1 MMQRDKNTAGGGT
14 NVGRSGATPGRRP
27 FLPDQ
32 DGRHMLIK
40 IRDTLHNRFKSDESG
55 KEMSPNIPIK
65 PDINQSGSGTPTG
78 APNKMTRS
86 VYHQIALQNIKERL
100 RPFQNLPNSDG
111 SELHQGSASTS
122 SQGSEDGDS
131 IGKHLSDEVTLES
144 IGGHNGY
151 IKIDKSQLIQNRKQ
165 SIEMPVQNGFTDST
179 SERSDSPQCSLPS
192 RTIPND
198 TSVVNVIPV
207 TNGDQ
212 IPPPVPPRI
221 PIVSSSSAL
230 GVNQTTPVNKQIMM
244 EGPQLNNH
252 HHMVNQQLSSRP
264 LNMIQ
269 SPGDMQQIIPGQPHI
284 KHSTKLNQLHHQ
296 QQQAQGLAHAGH
308 ITPQRRSPVNS
319 VGHQPVIVQRPTGQ
333 LVTISNPNG
342 RGSGGQ
348 GQITIRYSNPP
359 PPYSQHPVS
368 RSPVVNISNQ
378 GHTEQSHLIS
388 STVPPV
394 YRPTPRYETQITVNN
409 TVPGSLTGSD
419 NVLKKTALSPAQSM
433 AYCTKPEIVSETV
446 KSKKVTKPKPM
457 TATIPMSPA
466 QSPGPNYISHSQGT
480 SYVTSQPS
488 AQSRGTNYVTSQSP
502 GTNYVTSQSPGTNYV
517 TSQSPGTNYVT
528 SQSPGTNYVTSQ
540 SPGTNYVS
548 SYEAKVGVP
557 SPRPPTPEVQIKI
570 KHQPHIVQPK
580 SSMMRPD
587 PMHPHIGGQGHGGQ
601 PQIQINLGQH
611 GPHFARSVVVQR
623 GQGPYDYIRRPLDTP
638 GSTPRSD
645 SPISLRGTNQSP
657 MSTTSTSNSDI
668 PERLSD
674 KIPDKPPPPY
684 PGKQNNKAHLPPHV
698 QIVTP
703 FAQHPPP
710 SHPQLQMSYP
720 IHFGQIQGQNQ
731 EQPPLPPRVPI
742 LNRISPESS
751 DTPPP
756 VPTKGTGVMSPP
768 PLPPHSTGKQS
779 RGSSQKV
786 NGASKNEQNDET
798 DETTSTVSDTSS
810 CSHSEKTRCTSP
822 MPERKADA
830 KEKDSLRGETLV
842 RNYSP
847 QAFKFYMEQH
857 IENVLKSH
865 KEREKRRLQLE
876 REMSKVGLSEEAQ
889 HQMRRMLH
897 QKESNY
903 IRLKRAKMDKS
914 MFEKISSLGVGA
926 FGEVALVQKKE
937 VNQLYAMKMLRKSDV
952 LKRNQVAHV
961 KAERDILAEADN
973 EWVVKLYYSF
983 QDRDNLY
990 FVMDYVPGGDLMGL
1004 LIKLEI
1010 FEEPLAVFYIAELV
1024 LAIESVHKMGFI
1036 HRDIK
1041 PDNILIDKDGHMK
1054 LTDFGL
1060 CTGFRWTHNSM
1071 YYQPQGHHLRQ
1082 DSMDVNFTSEVECKC
1097 GQSQPLKPLER
1108 RRKRHNHRC
1117 LAHSLVGTPN
1127 YIAPEVLAVSGSGYT
1142 KCCDWWSVGVIL
1154 YEMLVGQPP
1163 FYAPT
1168 PQETQMKVINW
1179 KQNLKIPREANLSRA
1194 AEDLILKLCC
1204 DQETRLG
1211 AKGAAEIKEH
1221 PFFYS
1226 LNFEGLR
1233 KQTSLYKPKI
1243 SHPTDTS
1250 NFDPIDPERVRE
1262 SDPDEEIKK
1271 PDHPVNGKHPEH
1283 AFFEFTFRRF
1293 FDDGGHPYPMRNWE
1307 HGIEKESDTAKESE
1321 SESSNAP
1328 VYV

>member
-1 MMQRDKNTAGGGT
+1 MFKRRFITAAQLEDLRQR
-14 NVGRSGATPGRRP
+14 
-27 FLPDQ
+27 Q
-32 DGRHMLIK
+32 
-40 IRDTLHNRFKSDESG
+40 
-55 KEMSPNIPIK
+55 
-65 PDINQSGSGTPTG
+65 
-78 APNKMTRS
+78 
-86 VYHQIALQNIKERL
+86 
-100 RPFQNLPNSDG
+100 
-111 SELHQGSASTS
+111 
-122 SQGSEDGDS
+122 
-131 IGKHLSDEVTLES
+131 LES

-151 IKIDKSQLIQNRKQ
+151 IKIDKSQLLQNRKQ
-165 SIEMPVQNGFTDST
+165 SIEMPVQNGYTDST
-179 SERSDSPQCSLPS
+179 SERSDSPKCSLPS
-192 RTIPND
+192 RTLPND
-198 TSVVNVIPV
+198 TTVANITPV

-212 IPPPVPPRI
+212 VPPPVPPRI
-221 PIVSSSSAL
+221 PIPSSSAP
-230 GVNQTTPVNKQIMM
+230 GISQTPPMNKTIMM
-244 EGPQLNNH
+244 EPSQINH
-252 HHMVNQQLSSRP
+252 HHQMVNQQLSQRP
-264 LNMIQ
+264 INMIP
-269 SPGDMQQIIPGQPHI
+269 SPNDLQQITPGQPHI
-284 KHSTKLNQLHHQ
+284 KHSTKLNPHHHHHP
-296 QQQAQGLAHAGH
+296 QQQAQGLTHAGH
-308 ITPQRRSPVNS
+308 ITPQQRRSPVS
-319 VGHQPVIVQRPTGQ
+319 QPVIVQSPSGQ
-333 LVTISNPNG
+333 LVTISNPG
-342 RGSGGQ
+342 GMGSGGQ
-348 GQITIRYSNPP
+348 GQITIRYSKPP
-359 PPYSQHPVS
+359 PPYSQHPG
-368 RSPVVNISNQ
+368 VNVT

-409 TVPGSLTGSD
+409 TGPGSVTGSD
-419 NVLKKTALSPAQSM
+419 NVLKKTGISPAQSM

-466 QSPGPNYISHSQGT
+466 QSPGPNYVSHAQGT
-480 SYVTSQPS
+480 SYVTSQSPGPNHIT
-488 AQSRGTNYVTSQSP
+488 AQTRGTNYVTSQSFGSNYVTSQSPGTNYVASQSP

-528 SQSPGTNYVTSQ
+528 TQ

-570 KHQPHIVQPK
+570 KHQPHIGQQK

-587 PMHPHIGGQGHGGQ
+587 NMHPHMVGQGHVSQ
-601 PQIQINLGQH
+601 PQIQINLKGQH

-623 GQGPYDYIRRPLDTP
+623 QVPYDYMRRPLDTP

-668 PERLSD
+668 PDRLSD
-674 KIPDKPPPPY
+674 TIPDKPPPPY
-684 PGKQNNKAHLPPHV
+684 PGKQTHLPPHV

-703 FAQHPPP
+703 FHPSP
-710 SHPQLQMSYP
+710 SQLQMNYP
-720 IHFGQIQGQNQ
+720 VHFGQIQAQNQ

-742 LNRISPESS
+742 HRLSPESS

-756 VPTKGTGVMSPP
+756 VPTKGTVVSPP
-768 PLPPHSTGKQS
+768 PLPPHSTTKQT
-779 RGSSQKV
+779 RNSSQKI

-798 DETTSTVSDTSS
+798 DETTSTVSDASS

-914 MFEKISSLGVGA
+914 MFEKINSLGVGA

-1004 LIKLEI
+1004 LIKMEI
-1010 FEEPLAVFYIAELV
+1010 FSEPLAVFYIAELV

-1060 CTGFRWTHNSM
+1060 CTGFRWTHNSK

-1097 GQSQPLKPLER
+1097 SLPLKPLER

-1127 YIAPEVLAVSGSGYT
+1127 YIAPEVLALSGSGYT

-1179 KQNLKIPREANLSRA
+1179 KQNLKIPREANLSRP

-1204 DQETRLG
+1204 DQENRLG

-1233 KQTSLYKPKI
+1233 KQTALYKPKI

-1293 FDDGGHPYPMRNWE
+1293 FDDGGHPYPMKNWDQ
-1307 HGIEKESDTAKESE
+1307 GVEKEIDTAKESE

>member
-1 MMQRDKNTAGGGT
+1 MFKRRFITAAQMEDLRQR
-14 NVGRSGATPGRRP
+14 
-27 FLPDQ
+27 Q
-32 DGRHMLIK
+32 
-40 IRDTLHNRFKSDESG
+40 
-55 KEMSPNIPIK
+55 
-65 PDINQSGSGTPTG
+65 
-78 APNKMTRS
+78 
-86 VYHQIALQNIKERL
+86 
-100 RPFQNLPNSDG
+100 
-111 SELHQGSASTS
+111 
-122 SQGSEDGDS
+122 
-131 IGKHLSDEVTLES
+131 LES

-151 IKIDKSQLIQNRKQ
+151 IKIDKSQLVQNRKS
-165 SIEMPVQNGFTDST
+165 SIEMPMHNGFTDST

-192 RTIPND
+192 RTLPND
-198 TSVVNVIPV
+198 TSVVNVTPV

-230 GVNQTTPVNKQIMM
+230 GVNQTTPMSKHQIMM
-244 EGPQLNNH
+244 EASQINNH
-252 HHMVNQQLSSRP
+252 HHMVNQQLPSRQ
-264 LNMIQ
+264 LNMIP
-269 SPGDMQQIIPGQPHI
+269 SPDMQQIIPGQPHI
-284 KHSTKLNQLHHQ
+284 KHSTKLNQLHHHQ
-296 QQQAQGLAHAGH
+296 QQQAQGLTHAGQV
-308 ITPQRRSPVNS
+308 TPQRRSPVNS
-319 VGHQPVIVQRPTGQ
+319 LGQPVIVQRPSGQ
-333 LVTISNPNG
+333 LVTISNQSG
-342 RGSGGQ
+342 RGSGSQ
-348 GQITIRYSNPP
+348 GQITIRYSKPP

-368 RSPVVNISNQ
+368 RSPVVNISGP

-419 NVLKKTALSPAQSM
+419 NVLKKTAVSPAQSM

-466 QSPGPNYISHSQGT
+466 QSSGPNYVSHSQGT
-480 SYVTSQPS
+480 SYVTSQSSGPNYVT
-488 AQSRGTNYVTSQSP
+488 AQSRGTNFVSQSPGSNYVTSQSP
-502 GTNYVTSQSPGTNYV
+502 GTNYVGSQSPGTNYL
-517 TSQSPGTNYVT
+517 
-528 SQSPGTNYVTSQ
+528 TSQ

-548 SYEAKVGVP
+548 SYEAKVGMP
-557 SPRPPTPEVQIKI
+557 NPRPPTPEVQIKI
-570 KHQPHIVQPK
+570 KHQPHKVQQK
-580 SSMMRPD
+580 SSMMRQD
-587 PMHPHIGGQGHGGQ
+587 PMHTHMGGQGQGGQ

-611 GPHFARSVVVQR
+611 GPHYTRSVVVQR
-623 GQGPYDYIRRPLDTP
+623 GQGQYDYIRRPMDTQ

-668 PERLSD
+668 ADRLSD

-684 PGKQNNKAHLPPHV
+684 PGKQIKAHLPPHV

-710 SHPQLQMSYP
+710 SHPQLQINYP
-720 IHFGQIQGQNQ
+720 IHFGQQVQGQSQ

-742 LNRISPESS
+742 LHRISPESS

-756 VPTKGTGVMSPP
+756 VPTKGPLVMSPP

-786 NGASKNEQNDET
+786 NGANKNEQNDET
-798 DETTSTVSDTSS
+798 DETTSTVSDASS

-830 KEKDSLRGETLV
+830 QEKDSLRGETLV

-865 KEREKRRLQLE
+865 KEREKRCLQLE
-876 REMSKVGLSEEAQ
+876 REMSKVGLSDEAQ

-914 MFEKISSLGVGA
+914 MFEKLSSLGVGA

-1060 CTGFRWTHNSM
+1060 CTGFRWTHNSK

-1082 DSMDVNFTSEVECKC
+1082 DSMDVNFASEVECKC

-1163 FYAPT
+1163 FFAPT
-1168 PQETQMKVINW
+1168 PQETQMKVIHW
-1179 KQNLKIPREANLSRA
+1179 SENLNIPREANLSRA

-1233 KQTSLYKPKI
+1233 KQTALFKPKI

-1293 FDDGGHPYPMRNWE
+1293 FDDGGHPYPMKNWE
-1307 HGIEKESDTAKESE
+1307 HSTEKESDIAKESE
-1321 SESSNAP
+1321 PESSNAP

>member
-1 MMQRDKNTAGGGT
+1 
-14 NVGRSGATPGRRP
+14 
-27 FLPDQ
+27 
-32 DGRHMLIK
+32 
-40 IRDTLHNRFKSDESG
+40 
-55 KEMSPNIPIK
+55 MSPNIPLK

-78 APNKMTRS
+78 APNKITRS

-100 RPFQNLPNSDG
+100 RPFQNSPNSDG
-111 SELHQGSASTS
+111 SELQQGSASTS

-131 IGKHLSDEVTLES
+131 IGKHLNDETTLES

-151 IKIDKSQLIQNRKQ
+151 IKIDKSQLVQNRKS
-165 SIEMPVQNGFTDST
+165 SIEMPMHNGFTDST

-192 RTIPND
+192 RTLPND
-198 TSVVNVIPV
+198 TSVVNVTPV

-230 GVNQTTPVNKQIMM
+230 GVNQTTPMSKHQIMM
-244 EGPQLNNH
+244 EASQINNH
-252 HHMVNQQLSSRP
+252 HHMVNQQLPSRQ
-264 LNMIQ
+264 LNMIP
-269 SPGDMQQIIPGQPHI
+269 SPDMQQIIPGQPHI
-284 KHSTKLNQLHHQ
+284 KHSTKLNQLHHHQ
-296 QQQAQGLAHAGH
+296 QQQAQGLTHAGQV
-308 ITPQRRSPVNS
+308 TPQRRSPVNS
-319 VGHQPVIVQRPTGQ
+319 LGQPVIVQRPSGQ
-333 LVTISNPNG
+333 LVTISNQSG
-342 RGSGGQ
+342 RGSGSQ
-348 GQITIRYSNPP
+348 GQITIRYSKPP

-368 RSPVVNISNQ
+368 RSPVVNISGP

-419 NVLKKTALSPAQSM
+419 NVLKKTAVSPAQSM

-466 QSPGPNYISHSQGT
+466 QSSGPNYVSHSQGT
-480 SYVTSQPS
+480 SYVTSQSSGPNYVT
-488 AQSRGTNYVTSQSP
+488 AQSRGTNFVSQSPGSNYVTSQSP
-502 GTNYVTSQSPGTNYV
+502 GTNYVGSQSPGTNYL
-517 TSQSPGTNYVT
+517 
-528 SQSPGTNYVTSQ
+528 TSQ

-548 SYEAKVGVP
+548 SYEAKVGMP
-557 SPRPPTPEVQIKI
+557 NPRPPTPEVQIKI
-570 KHQPHIVQPK
+570 KHQPHKVQQK
-580 SSMMRPD
+580 SSMMRQD
-587 PMHPHIGGQGHGGQ
+587 PMHTHMGGQGQGGQ

-611 GPHFARSVVVQR
+611 GPHYTRSVVVQR
-623 GQGPYDYIRRPLDTP
+623 GQGQYDYIRRPMDTQ

-668 PERLSD
+668 ADRLSD

-684 PGKQNNKAHLPPHV
+684 PGKQIKAHLPPHV

-710 SHPQLQMSYP
+710 SHPQLQINYP
-720 IHFGQIQGQNQ
+720 IHFGQQVQGQSQ

-742 LNRISPESS
+742 LHRISPESS

-756 VPTKGTGVMSPP
+756 VPTKGPLVMSPP

-786 NGASKNEQNDET
+786 NGANKNEQNDET
-798 DETTSTVSDTSS
+798 DETTSTVSDASS

-830 KEKDSLRGETLV
+830 QEKDSLRGETLV

-865 KEREKRRLQLE
+865 KEREKRCLQLE
-876 REMSKVGLSEEAQ
+876 REMSKVGLSDEAQ

-914 MFEKISSLGVGA
+914 MFEKLSSLGVGA

-1060 CTGFRWTHNSM
+1060 CTGFRWTHNSK

-1082 DSMDVNFTSEVECKC
+1082 DSMDVNFASEVECKC

-1163 FYAPT
+1163 FFAPT
-1168 PQETQMKVINW
+1168 PQETQMKVIHW
-1179 KQNLKIPREANLSRA
+1179 SENLNIPREANLSRA

-1233 KQTSLYKPKI
+1233 KQTALFKPKI

-1293 FDDGGHPYPMRNWE
+1293 FDDGGHPYPMKNWE
-1307 HGIEKESDTAKESE
+1307 HSTEKESDIAKESE
-1321 SESSNAP
+1321 PESSNAP